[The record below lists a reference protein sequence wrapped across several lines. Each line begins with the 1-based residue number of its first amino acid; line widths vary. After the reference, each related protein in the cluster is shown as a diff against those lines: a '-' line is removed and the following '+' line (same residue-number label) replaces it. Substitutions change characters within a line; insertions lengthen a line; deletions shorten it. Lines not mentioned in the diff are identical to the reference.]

1 MVDAGQV
8 DQVNHLIRGS
18 RQRTAYARVAHFV
31 REIET
36 EQNGTDSWPELAIFR
51 SLLRKIPTLTASS
64 WTRPESDQVL
74 DDSAVDLTHPTRVA
88 REKSVDGDARDADV
102 CLIGRREFPVT
113 VRAHP
118 AGHAPI
124 VSQLPPL
131 LIGASAVVE
140 FPLVA
145 GAL

>member
-1 MVDAGQV
+1 M
-8 DQVNHLIRGS
+8 
-18 RQRTAYARVAHFV
+18 
-31 REIET
+31 
-36 EQNGTDSWPELAIFR
+36 
-51 SLLRKIPTLTASS
+51 TASS
-64 WTRPESDQVL
+64 WPESDQVL

-102 CLIGRREFPVT
+102 CLIDRREFPVT

-118 AGHAPI
+118 TGHAPI